1 MNKRVFNLVIM
12 LVLSSLIQ
20 AQTNWCDSTWYEVE
34 FTNTNMGSD
43 CVFEAEITGYITEDL
58 NDYADTVIHSFSA
71 LHSFN
76 SVTDYTTVG
85 SSPHSWILNP
95 VLCDDTI
102 TICWSAELV
111 SFSNPNTLCNMN
123 GNSLICDDWVFN
135 TSTGEWEKIF
145 SIAGLGQVD
154 LQYFLPDN
162 KIYDLMG
169 RELNEAPSGTFY
181 IKNREKHYKWR

>member
-1 MNKRVFNLVIM
+1 
-12 LVLSSLIQ
+12 
-20 AQTNWCDSTWYEVE
+20 
-34 FTNTNMGSD
+34 
-43 CVFEAEITGYITEDL
+43 
-58 NDYADTVIHSFSA
+58 
-71 LHSFN
+71 
-76 SVTDYTTVG
+76 
-85 SSPHSWILNP
+85 
-95 VLCDDTI
+95 
-102 TICWSAELV
+102 
-111 SFSNPNTLCNMN
+111 MN